1 MRPAC
6 RSWRSSSTCTR
17 PIVLARNATRSRRV
31 DEAVVQSQLE
41 RVRTTAGEGVLA
53 GEGCATVWI
62 GRTPEAIDGVLI
74 RRVPAADPDPAD
86 PATPPALSP
95 TQPPRPR

>member
-1 MRPAC
+1 M
-6 RSWRSSSTCTR
+6 
-17 PIVLARNATRSRRV
+17 LARNATRPRQV
-31 DEAVVQSQLE
+31 DEAVVRSQLE

-74 RRVPAADPDPAD
+74 RRVPAAGPAD
-86 PATPPALSP
+86 PADRAAQPALSP
-95 TQPPRPR
+95 TQSPRPR